1 MKHVGLMESNN
12 IYKFYLRRKFTKEA
26 LEMAAEYELKE
37 MILCFVESD
46 LKKYY
51 EFGNLPAKIKM
62 LADEGFILLEYL
74 KYENTP
80 SQVINNQ
87 NKLFLST
94 SINSSNLE
102 QKYAIKHMS
111 LTISGEQLL
120 SSYGIIPKLEHI
132 AISALSA
139 IIASYLIVKYGF
151 L

>member
-1 MKHVGLMESNN
+1 MDMGLIESNN
-12 IYKFYLRRKFTKEA
+12 IYRFYLRRKFTKEA

-62 LADEGFILLEYL
+62 LVDEGFILWEYL
-74 KYENTP
+74 KYEDTP
-80 SQVINNQ
+80 SQVISDQ
-87 NKLFLST
+87 DKLFLSC
-94 SINSSNLE
+94 SDNSSNLE

-111 LTISGEQLL
+111 LTINGEQLL
-120 SSYGIIPKLEHI
+120 SSYGIIPKLEYI
-132 AISALSA
+132 TIGVLSA
-139 IIASYLIVKYGF
+139 IIASYWIVKYGF